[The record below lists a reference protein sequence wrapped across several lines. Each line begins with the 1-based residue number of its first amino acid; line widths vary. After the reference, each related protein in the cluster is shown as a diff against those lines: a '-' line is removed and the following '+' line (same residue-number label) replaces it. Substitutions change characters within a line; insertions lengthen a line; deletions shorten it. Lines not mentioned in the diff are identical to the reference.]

1 MKFKLQPLTMI
12 AVSILFLMSFA
23 FAQTDSLAPETP
35 VDTAAVHHTQ
45 ISGENGHGESHAAE
59 GGEHGGLGTSLP
71 LWSVIPFIGI
81 LLSIAIFPLVA
92 PHFWHHH
99 YGKVSAFWGLL
110 MAVPFLYAYGG
121 EGLYEIL
128 HTYLL
133 EYIPFIILLWALY
146 TIAGGI
152 YIQGAPV
159 GTPTNNLVLLIIGTA
174 LASWIGTTGAA
185 MVLIRP
191 FIKMNQ
197 YRQSKVHM
205 IIFFIFLVAN
215 VGGSLTP
222 LGDPPLFLGFLQGVH
237 FFWTF
242 NLFTEM
248 LSVAG
253 TLLLIFFVWDTYMY
267 RKEGWHKKMHSRDF
281 HLDLPD
287 DLADELILEED
298 VEMEDAVTHK
308 KTTKKYFMDIKGL
321 FNVFFLLGVIGGV
334 LFSGYVHLGEV
345 DFLGVHMT
353 LQNIARDLFLILM
366 GLLSLKL
373 TPKAFRE
380 GNEFNWFPIVE
391 VAKLFAGIFITIIPA
406 LAMLRVGEAGH
417 LNFIIKVAE
426 EPWHYFWITG
436 TLSSFLDNAPTYLV
450 FFNTA
455 LGKFSHLFAVN
466 EGVKWLMYDAHGIE
480 YLRAVSTGAVFF
492 GAMTYI
498 GNAPNFMV
506 KSICEQS
513 NIKMPS
519 FFGYMAYSVVMLGLI
534 FVAVTLVFF

>member
-1 MKFKLQPLTMI
+1 MF
-12 AVSILFLMSFA
+12 SISFA
-23 FAQTDSLAPETP
+23 FAQTDSLASETP
-35 VDTAAVHHTQ
+35 LDSAAVHHTQ
-45 ISGENGHGESHAAE
+45 ISEDNSHGESHPAE
-59 GGEHGGLGTSLP
+59 GAEHDGLGTSLP
-71 LWSVIPFIGI
+71 IWSVIPFIGI

-99 YGKVSAFWGLL
+99 FGKVSAFWGLL
-110 MAVPFLYAYGG
+110 MAIPFLYAYGG
-121 EGLYEIL
+121 DGLHEIL

-146 TIAGGI
+146 TVAGGI

-159 GTPTNNLVLLIIGTA
+159 GTPANNLVLLIIGTA

-197 YRQSKVHM
+197 YRKSKVHM

-248 LSVAG
+248 CTVAG

-267 RKEGWHKKMHSRDF
+267 RKEGWHKKMHSRDY

-287 DLADELILEED
+287 DMADELIMEED
-298 VEMEDAVTHK
+298 VEVEDAVTHK
-308 KTTKKYFMDIKGL
+308 KSTQKYRMDVKGL
-321 FNVFFLLGVIGGV
+321 FNVFFLLGIIGGV
-334 LFSGYVHLGEV
+334 LFSGYVHLGEFN
-345 DFLGVHMT
+345 FLGVHMAG
-353 LQNIARDLFLILM
+353 QNVVRDLFLIVM

-380 GNEFNWFPIVE
+380 GNDFNWFPIME

-406 LAMLRVGEAGH
+406 LAMLRAGEAGH

-455 LGKFSHLFAVN
+455 LGKFGQTVQ
-466 EGVKWLMYDAHGIE
+466 WLMYDAHGME

-513 NIKMPS
+513 NIRMPS
-519 FFGYMAYSVVMLGLI
+519 FFGYMMYSVVMLGLI
-534 FVAVTLVFF
+534 FVAVTFLFF